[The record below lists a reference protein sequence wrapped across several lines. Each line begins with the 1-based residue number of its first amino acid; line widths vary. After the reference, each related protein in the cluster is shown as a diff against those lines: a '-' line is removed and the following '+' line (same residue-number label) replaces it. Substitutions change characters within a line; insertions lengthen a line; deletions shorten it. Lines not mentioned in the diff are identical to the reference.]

1 MSKTKSKAMQEVA
14 DHLKGMVKSVMKR
27 DILCLQ
33 DELKKMHTVMHTME
47 NTIKSFEYRIFK
59 ISGEVSG
66 IKESISPPST
76 PEKVKPVA
84 DESKKASTP
93 VSESKTMLLTPVTS
107 TTVSK
112 NMMNEIESDDDSES
126 IIEETDSVL
135 EIELQLQNKT
145 DFGFKFTGY
154 NDNDKTYI
162 MFVGFKEKT
171 AMLSGFDKLTKNH
184 YCVGLTNGDDTT
196 EINSMTLAQFVSA
209 FRLYKDGGKPF
220 TVAFKELSDDQVNEY
235 ERYKEDQMKLERT
248 ELWKQYQLF
257 FSDAHRKKN
266 RRSHFRYRPDCKT
279 CGDKSAIDVL
289 TPMVRERHERLCN
302 VLEKQISIAEM
313 YDFLDNSSEEEWR
326 ECMRKADPHEL
337 LKKRK
342 ELDDDE
348 VMCIPDPRKKA
359 KTSDTPL
366 KKALCDEFVQKG
378 KGTMETY
385 TQLRELFDEDRIRTM
400 FNL

>member
-1 MSKTKSKAMQEVA
+1 MQEVA

-27 DILCLQ
+27 DILFLQ

-47 NTIKSFEYRIFK
+47 NTIKNFEHRIYK
-59 ISGEVSG
+59 INGEVSG
-66 IKESISPPST
+66 IKESISQPST
-76 PEKVKPVA
+76 PEKVKPNV
-84 DESKKASTP
+84 D
-93 VSESKTMLLTPVTS
+93 ESKTMLLTPVTTS
-107 TTVSK
+107 TVSK
-112 NMMNEIESDDDSES
+112 NMMDEIASDDDSES
-126 IIEETDSVL
+126 IIEENDSVL
-135 EIELQLQNKT
+135 QIDLQLQDKS

-154 NDNDKTYI
+154 NDKDKTYI

-196 EINSMTLAQFVSA
+196 EINSMSLSQFVSA
-209 FRLYKDGGKPF
+209 FRMYKDGGKPF
-220 TVAFKELSDDQVNEY
+220 TVTFKELSKEQVHEY
-235 ERYKEDQMKLERT
+235 ERYKENQMKLERT

-257 FSDAHRKKN
+257 FSDAYRKKN

-289 TPMVRERHERLCN
+289 TPMVRERHEKLCN

-313 YDFLDNSSEEEWR
+313 YAFLDNCEEEEWR
-326 ECMRKADPHEL
+326 ECMRKVDPHEL

-342 ELDDDE
+342 ELDDDDDDE

-359 KTSDTPL
+359 KTIDSPP
-366 KKALCDEFVQKG
+366 KKKTLCDEFVQKG
-378 KGTMETY
+378 KGTVETY